1 MIYAVISDIH
11 ANESALRKVLGDAKA
26 HGAQRIVCLGDVVGY
41 GPLPSET
48 LNLLLS
54 QNATIIA
61 GNHDDAV
68 SGRVDEDDFIDLARD
83 AVLRHREMLPQKSR
97 DILSSL
103 PYTITFGEAVAAH
116 GDFTEPEKFNYIENE
131 EDAAI
136 NFSAINSRLA
146 FVGHTHVP
154 GVYLTG
160 QSGTVYKIDPQD
172 FTIEDG
178 KRYIVNPGSVGYPRE
193 KDGKCFSSYVLYDSD
208 ERTVTFRFIPFAVSS
223 VMQRGENPKRIKKR
237 ILILA
242 AAALSLTTAL
252 VAWFCI
258 PKEEVAVTR
267 IIAADDSALLIDERI
282 LEMSPEIHHFRVNL
296 ELDIKGGSAPA
307 NVQVFFLDHDGKP
320 VNENSKS
327 VRESWAG
334 EEKIKVAVRKNAKQI
349 KIIIKKQKLEDEI
362 KIKRFE
368 PTVY

>member
-11 ANESALRKVLGDAKA
+11 ANESALRKVLDDAKA
-26 HGAQRIVCLGDVVGY
+26 HGAQHIICLGDVVGY

-68 SGRVDEDDFIDLARD
+68 SGRVDEDNFIDLARD
-83 AVLRHREMLPQKSR
+83 AVLRHREMLPPKSR

-103 PYTITFGEAVAAH
+103 PYTIAFGEAVASH
-116 GDFTEPEKFNYIENE
+116 GDFTEPEKFNYIESE

-136 NFSAINSRLA
+136 NFSSINSRLT

-154 GVYLTG
+154 GIYLTG
-160 QSGTVYKIDPQD
+160 QSGAVYKIDPQD
-172 FTIEDG
+172 FTVEDG

-242 AAALSLTTAL
+242 SAALSLTTAL
-252 VAWFCI
+252 LAWFCI
-258 PKEEVAVTR
+258 PKEEVLITQVVAE
-267 IIAADDSALLIDERI
+267 DESALKVDERI
-282 LEMSPEIHHFRVNL
+282 LVISPEKRHFKVNL
-296 ELDIKGGSAPA
+296 QLDFRGGSAPA
-307 NVQVFFLDHDGKP
+307 NVHVAFIDADGNTMTEK
-320 VNENSKS
+320 VETVKSSWSKKE
-327 VRESWAG
+327 VIG
-334 EEKIKVAVRKNAKQI
+334 EDIRKSAKQI
-349 KIIIKKQKLEDEI
+349 KITVKKQKPEEEI
-362 KIKRFE
+362 KIVKFE
-368 PTVY
+368 PIVF